1 VVQENH
7 WNIDLNMESPPSPS
21 CVIVA
26 CDSTRDRNEHD
37 IKLVIDHV
45 RARGIILS
53 SGDRLLVLCIL
64 HKVSHPSRCHILL
77 FRVVLYI

>member
-1 VVQENH
+1 
-7 WNIDLNMESPPSPS
+7 MESPPSPS

-26 CDSTRDRNEHD
+26 CDATRDRNEHD

-64 HKVSHPSRCHILL
+64 HKVSHPSSGIPD
-77 FRVVLYI
+77 ISIS